1 MPGINQQLDCAAP
14 DPSPRRA
21 CIEVPE
27 LATDCHAHVIGPASL
42 YPFVADRTY
51 TPPDA
56 LLPDYL
62 TVIQTLGFRRIVL
75 VQPSMHGTDNS
86 VMLEALNVAR
96 TRGIDGFAIAGIAPD
111 CRDNELILLHENGV
125 RGIRLNM
132 IYRGGDAA
140 NIDSTARLAARLRDL
155 NWCLELLVDVSLLGR
170 ELLSFDKLGVPLVVD
185 HLGHMPARNGPDD
198 PGFQALLELIRRG
211 NTYVKLS
218 GAYRLAEG
226 PDFPADEVATLA
238 RALVEAGPERMLWGT
253 DWPHTMCRIPMP
265 NDGALLD
272 LLGEWVPDSAT
283 RNKILVDNPAA
294 LYGFTRA

>member
-1 MPGINQQLDCAAP
+1 MPP
-14 DPSPRRA
+14 
-21 CIEVPE
+21 
-27 LATDCHAHVIGPASL
+27 LATDCHAHVIGPAHL

-62 TVIQTLGFRRIVL
+62 HVIETLGFQRIVL

-86 VMLEALNVAR
+86 VMLDAIDTAR
-96 TRGIDGFAIAGIAPD
+96 SHGINGVAIAGVAPD
-111 CRDNELILLHENGV
+111 ISDKELKSLQERGV
-125 RGIRLNM
+125 RGIRLNV
-132 IYRGGDAA
+132 IYRGGEAA

-155 NWCLELLVDVSLLGR
+155 NWCLEILVDVSLLGP
-170 ELLSFDKLGVPLVVD
+170 ELLSYDKLGVPLVVD
-185 HLGHMPARNGPDD
+185 HLGHMPASRGPND
-198 PGFQALLELIRRG
+198 PGFRALIELVRRG

-226 PDFPADEVATLA
+226 PDYPADDVATLA
-238 RALVEAGPERMLWGT
+238 RALVEAGPTRMLWGT

-272 LLGEWVPDSAT
+272 LLGQWVPDAT
-283 RNKILVDNPAA
+283 VRNKILVDNPAA
-294 LYGFTRA
+294 LYGFTCA